1 MGQVLQQ
8 IEALAWE
15 LPQTGAMRTRAVFY
29 GSEAAARALEDGVL
43 TQLAHVAGL
52 PGIVGPVLAMPDA
65 HPGYGFPI
73 GTVAAF
79 DPKAAGVV
87 SAGGV
92 GFDIA
97 CGVRTL
103 LSDLSRQE
111 VEPVRDRLAD
121 RLFARIPCGVGQ
133 GGALRLSDAAMDR
146 MLTAGAAWA
155 VGQGYGE
162 AGDLARCE
170 EGGTMAGADPGAV
183 SILARKR
190 QRDALG
196 TLGSGNHYLEV
207 HFVDEIYD
215 QTTAAAFGLRRDHV
229 AVSIHCG
236 SRGLGHQVATD
247 HMAAMRQAAP
257 GYGLTLP
264 DPDLACAPIASAT
277 GQSYLGAMRAAV
289 NCALAGRQIIS
300 HLVREVFAEFFPG
313 CRMPLLFDVSHN
325 TCKVE
330 RHSTEHGVKALHI
343 HRKGATRAY
352 GPGHP
357 DLPDFCRAVG
367 QPVIIGGSMGTA
379 SFVLSGGPAA
389 ADRSFASACHG
400 AGRALGRRQAAKRF
414 PARSVLAD
422 LAERGISLRAK
433 SLKGVGEEAPGAYKD
448 IEDVAHTTQALGL
461 ARKTARL
468 RPLACIKG

>member
-1 MGQVLQQ
+1 MGHVLKQL
-8 IEALAWE
+8 EPLVWE
-15 LPQTGAMRTRAVFY
+15 LPQAGTMRTRAVFY
-29 GSEAAARALEDGVL
+29 GSEASARSLEDGVL
-43 TQLAHVAGL
+43 TQLAQVAGL
-52 PGIVGPVLAMPDA
+52 PGIIGPVIAMPDA

-73 GTVAAF
+73 GAVAAF
-79 DPKAAGVV
+79 DPDAGGVV

-103 LSDLSRQE
+103 VSDLARQD
-111 VEPVRDRLAD
+111 VEPVREQLAD
-121 RLFARIPCGVGQ
+121 RLFARIPCGLGQ
-133 GGALRLSDAAMDR
+133 GGTLRLSDADMDR
-146 MLTAGAAWA
+146 MLTGGAAWA
-155 VGQGYGE
+155 VRQGYGE
-162 AGDLARCE
+162 AGDLTRCE

-183 SILARKR
+183 SALARQR
-190 QRDALG
+190 QRDELG

-207 HFVDEIYD
+207 QYVEEIF
-215 QTTAAAFGLRRDHV
+215 QASAAAAYGLRRDQIV
-229 AVSIHCG
+229 VSIHCG

-257 GYGLTLP
+257 GHGLSLP

-277 GQSYLGAMRAAV
+277 GQAYLGAMRAAV
-289 NCALAGRQIIS
+289 NCALAGRQVIS
-300 HLVREVFAEFFPG
+300 HLVRAVFAELFPG

-330 RHSTEHGVKALHI
+330 RHRTDHGVNTVYV

-379 SFVLSGGPAA
+379 SFILSGGSCAA
-389 ADRSFASACHG
+389 ERSFATACHG

-414 PARSVLAD
+414 PARAVLAD
-422 LAERGISLRAK
+422 LAQRGISLRAK

-448 IEDVAHTTQALGL
+448 IDDVARTTQELGL
-461 ARKTARL
+461 AVKTARL